1 MITLAETVLL
11 IADMLTT
18 TIASVKRYKPQF
30 RAVVARIINVSILY
44 CTSNLL
50 FEKSVLNFYYC
61 R

>member
-44 CTSNLL
+44 
-50 FEKSVLNFYYC
+50 
-61 R
+61 